1 MARLLKQIGSSSL
14 ASCSAELSSLVRRLA
29 VQRPAAVLCV
39 RGVHNDDDQSFVGLF
54 NIRACQDALFAQV
67 DLCMLELIC

>member
-29 VQRPAAVLCV
+29 VRPAAVLCV
-39 RGVHNDDDQSFVGLF
+39 RGVHNDDDQSLLD
-54 NIRACQDALFAQV
+54 CLT
-67 DLCMLELIC
+67 